1 MRAKDI
7 MSSPV
12 LTVASSTTVKEAAS
26 LLASHGFTAA
36 PVVDEDD
43 RLVGVV
49 TEADLVRDR
58 IPRDPRSL
66 IHPETH
72 GTGHGVAHTVGEV
85 MSTPAA
91 SMSPGS
97 DVADVAAGLLGAGH
111 RSMPIVDGSRVV
123 GIVTRRDLLR
133 TIARDDEAV
142 AKDVRH
148 RLEIYGGSDRW
159 TVRVADGVVT
169 IDDEYDDETD
179 RHVATV
185 LARAVPGVASA
196 SCDRRASVAGTRRS
210 HE

>member
-12 LTVASSTTVKEAAS
+12 LTVGTSTTVKEAAS

-58 IPRDPRSL
+58 LPRDPRSL
-66 IHPETH
+66 IHP
-72 GTGHGVAHTVGEV
+72 GAQATGPAVAHSVGEV
-85 MSTPAA
+85 MSTPVT
-91 SMSPGS
+91 SMNPGA
-97 DVADVAAGLLGAGH
+97 DVADLAAALLGAGH
-111 RSMPIVDGSRVV
+111 RSMPIVEGSHVV

-148 RLEIYGGSDRW
+148 RLEIYGGRGRW
-159 TVRVADGVVT
+159 SVRVADGAVT
-169 IDDEYDDETD
+169 IDDEHDDATD

-185 LARAVPGVASA
+185 LARAVPGVVSA
-196 SCDRRASVAGTRRS
+196 TCDRRVSVAGTRRS
-210 HE
+210 GE